1 MTINQARPLI
11 EGSQVA
17 AKHSAPALVAG
28 LALLFFC
35 GGTHAAG
42 LRVLNPQDMNQA
54 FADAYNSRDIE
65 QVMGLYTAEAQ
76 LVNADNSVA
85 KGLREIRKAQSE
97 LLKIGGKL
105 TATNL
110 STVIVGDIAL
120 LNASWQIA
128 TLGQDGKP
136 LTLSGFTSEAVK
148 RQADGTWLYLIDNPF
163 PPK

>member
-11 EGSQVA
+11 GGSQVA

-42 LRVLNPQDMNQA
+42 LRVLTPQDMNQA

-128 TLGQDGKP
+128 TLDKDGKP
-136 LTLSGFTSEAVK
+136 LTLSGFTSEVVK